1 MKKLL
6 LLLLFIPL
14 LACWGFIK
22 DSEEN
27 NILND
32 SVIIAT
38 PSRLTLLFAGDFMQ
52 HQTQI
57 DAAKTKDGYDYSD
70 CFKHLKDEISSADI
84 AIGNLEV
91 TLGGKPYTG
100 YPAFSA
106 PDEFLYALHD
116 AGFDIMLTA
125 NNHCLDR
132 GQKGLERTI
141 AILDSMDIPYAGT
154 YINDEERSAKYPLLI
169 EENDIRVVLLNYT
182 YGTNGIEVREPNV
195 VNFIDKAVMATDI
208 EKAKEMNPD
217 AIIACMHWGEEY
229 VQLPSKEQ
237 IQLAEWLLSQGVDHI
252 IGSHPHV
259 VQPVELHTDSL
270 NNKQNIVLYSLGNF
284 ISNMSAKNTDGGM
297 MFKMTL
303 EKDSITRVK
312 DCGYSLVWT
321 ERPVISGKKNFVL
334 YPVSFSLDSLGQASG
349 YKLNN
354 YTKETRTL
362 MNKHNQNVEEYI
374 LF

>member
-1 MKKLL
+1 M
-6 LLLLFIPL
+6 
-14 LACWGFIK
+14 
-22 DSEEN
+22 
-27 NILND
+27 
-32 SVIIAT
+32 IAT

-259 VQPVELHTDSL
+259 VHPVELRTDSL
-270 NNKQNIVLYSLGNF
+270 NNKQNIFLSSFGHF
-284 ISNMSAKNTDGGM
+284 ISTISSINT
-297 MFKMTL
+297 
-303 EKDSITRVK
+303 V
-312 DCGYSLVWT
+312 
-321 ERPVISGKKNFVL
+321 
-334 YPVSFSLDSLGQASG
+334 
-349 YKLNN
+349 
-354 YTKETRTL
+354 
-362 MNKHNQNVEEYI
+362 
-374 LF
+374 